1 MRIDE
6 LAREAGL
13 SIAYP
18 QRDLHLKSL
27 RPIDVRLLP
36 PGNGA

>member
-18 QRDLHLKSL
+18 QRDLHLESV
-27 RPIDVRLLP
+27 RPIDVRVLLP
-36 PGNGA
+36 GNAA